1 MTDAVTVAVRTFV
14 DDDLDGALALW
25 ADTEHLGPVALDDLH
40 RVRGATPE
48 LVLVAEDEGRV
59 VGVVLGSDDARRG
72 WINRLAVAATER
84 RRGIARALIAELES
98 RLRARGC
105 VQVNL
110 LVYAHNPAGRALWD
124 GLGYTS
130 SDDLVMYRRRL
141 DEDADG
147 AC

>member
-1 MTDAVTVAVRTFV
+1 VSAVPVTVRTLV

-25 ADTEHLGPVALDDLH
+25 AGTEHLGPVALDDVH
-40 RVRGATPE
+40 RVRRGTPE
-48 LVLVAEDEGRV
+48 LVLVAEDGGGI

-72 WINRLAVAATER
+72 WINRLAVATHAR
-84 RRGIARALIAELES
+84 RRGVARALIAELEA

-110 LVYAHNPAGRALWD
+110 LVYAHNQPGRAMWD

-141 DEDADG
+141 DEGADG